1 MSDTGKRS
9 VSDRK
14 CQEAGNK
21 PALPLSPLIVLV
33 LCGLFR
39 RASLVAQTVKNLPA
53 MQETSFDP
61 WVRKI
66 PVGNDNPLR
75 YSCLENSKDRGA
87 WWAIVHGVTRNWLS
101 LKKILFIYL
110 FWLPWVLVAARRASL
125 VAQAVKNSSA
135 MRETWVAM
143 KI

>member
-1 MSDTGKRS
+1 M
-9 VSDRK
+9 
-14 CQEAGNK
+14 
-21 PALPLSPLIVLV
+21 LV
-33 LCGLFR
+33 G
-39 RASLVAQTVKNLPA
+39 ASLVAQTVKNLPA

-101 LKKILFIYL
+101 FKKNYLFIL
-110 FWLPWVLVAARRASL
+110 AALGLSCGTQDFPGGSGSKEFFCNEGDL
-125 VAQAVKNSSA
+125 G
-135 MRETWVAM
+135 
-143 KI
+143 KIDM